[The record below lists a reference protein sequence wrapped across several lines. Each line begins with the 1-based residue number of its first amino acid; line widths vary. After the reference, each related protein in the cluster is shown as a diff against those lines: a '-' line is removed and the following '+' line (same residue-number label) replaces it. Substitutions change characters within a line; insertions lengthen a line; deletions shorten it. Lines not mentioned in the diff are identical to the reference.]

1 MEKMNQDED
10 IVLRQNENGEE
21 VYLFDPY
28 NPLNKLITDDEIK
41 DILQKY
47 GVDTTIYNYN
57 LYKRAF
63 IHQSYT
69 KRPTLENVE
78 NNIVI
83 Q

>member
-41 DILQKY
+41 DILQNT
-47 GVDTTIYNYN
+47 V
-57 LYKRAF
+57 
-63 IHQSYT
+63 
-69 KRPTLENVE
+69 
-78 NNIVI
+78 
-83 Q
+83 